1 MKPSEILK
9 KVFDLLPFNGSKLK
23 LGSLFA
29 IVGIIAQAFPGV
41 NFVLI
46 IQQILANPTKAG
58 IIAVVVG
65 LIHKVLKA
73 KFPEANY

>member
-1 MKPSEILK
+1 MKASEILK
-9 KVFDLLPFNGSKLK
+9 KVLDLFPFNGSKLK
-23 LGSLFA
+23 LGSIFA

-58 IIAVVVG
+58 VIAVVVG
-65 LIHKVLKA
+65 LVHKVLKA
-73 KFPEANY
+73 KFPDAKY